1 MFYSKSTGGFY
12 DPEINTV
19 IPEDAVE
26 IDRATHTA
34 LLAGQADGKRIVS
47 DSDGAPT
54 LADPEPPT
62 QVQVIASYERALDAH
77 FDAVARSY
85 RYDSRFT
92 FALRAGYRG
101 PYFEEASAFALWM
114 DECNVAAFAR
124 LQRVLDGQEPTP
136 TVEGFLADLPPF
148 LP

>member
-1 MFYSKSTGGFY
+1 MFYFKSTGGFY
-12 DPEINTV
+12 DPAINII
-19 IPEDAVE
+19 IPDDVVE
-26 IDRATHTA
+26 IDRAAHAA
-34 LLAGQADGKRIVS
+34 LLAGQAEGKMIVS